1 MSEEVAK
8 CRLKE
13 LRNKLGVTQEE
24 FANSIGI
31 SKTAISNIDN
41 GKNLMSIE
49 VALAVA
55 EKYPMYLDWFYKRTD
70 NESSGNLDDFLSVFK
85 VGQRSVF
92 IEGKNASYESTFL
105 TVQLSSVTRD
115 YLLKLNEIE
124 KINKEKDLPKDAYNA
139 WRESVKMEYQ
149 KALKE
154 NKLGEMVEFVLIEN
168 DENFGN
174 KVAYVEARCQAG
186 DYAAKAALD
195 ELNFGKI

>member
-31 SKTAISNIDN
+31 SKTAISNIEN

-55 EKYPMYLDWFYKRTD
+55 EKYPMSLDWFYKRTD

-85 VGQRSVF
+85 VGQRSVV
-92 IEGKNASYESTFL
+92 IE
-105 TVQLSSVTRD
+105 
-115 YLLKLNEIE
+115 E
-124 KINKEKDLPKDAYNA
+124 KKRVI
-139 WRESVKMEYQ
+139 
-149 KALKE
+149 
-154 NKLGEMVEFVLIEN
+154 
-168 DENFGN
+168 
-174 KVAYVEARCQAG
+174 
-186 DYAAKAALD
+186 
-195 ELNFGKI
+195 

>member
-31 SKTAISNIDN
+31 SKTAISNIEN

-55 EKYPMYLDWFYKRTD
+55 EKYPMSLDWFYKRTD

-154 NKLGEMVEFVLIEN
+154 NKLQRMI
-168 DENFGN
+168 
-174 KVAYVEARCQAG
+174 
-186 DYAAKAALD
+186 
-195 ELNFGKI
+195 